1 MQDWLADIDMGVAQA
16 EEARTRL
23 MQALDDGAEV
33 ICLAPDATLDTAG
46 AQLLLAAVQT
56 ARSRG
61 RTIRVSIPETAPA
74 AATWIALA
82 LDRGAITPAAADA
95 P

>member
-16 EEARTRL
+16 EAARTRL

-33 ICLAPDATLDTAG
+33 IRLAPDATLDTAG

-61 RTIRVSIPETAPA
+61 RAIRVSIPETAPA
-74 AATWIALA
+74 AATWSALA
-82 LDRGAITPAAADA
+82 LDAGAITLAEADA